1 MSIYGGLV
9 PLGSDP
15 TTKNPAVVLPIPNS
29 TLNIVYIFLLIIAYL
44 CQKRNLYNKILQ
56 LFYSRAIICSVMN
69 TAAQLAAA
77 TMIRLCFLNASKT
90 PTASPAAPLTR

>member
-56 LFYSRAIICSVMN
+56 QSDHLLCYEHRRTACRRYYDKALFFER
-69 TAAQLAAA
+69 Q
-77 TMIRLCFLNASKT
+77 
-90 PTASPAAPLTR
+90 